1 MHCSKKLPLGVA
13 AIVQVE
19 MSSNA
24 PKNLFFM
31 LEGHL
36 AESTI
41 LV

>member
-24 PKNLFFM
+24 PKNLF
-31 LEGHL
+31 LYVGRT
-36 AESTI
+36 SG
-41 LV
+41 